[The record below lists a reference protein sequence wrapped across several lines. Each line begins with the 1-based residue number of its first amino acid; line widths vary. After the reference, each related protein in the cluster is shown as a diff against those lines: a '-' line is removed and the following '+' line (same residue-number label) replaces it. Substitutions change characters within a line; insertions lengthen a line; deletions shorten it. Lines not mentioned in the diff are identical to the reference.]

1 MLGSYTTE
9 CGRAKT
15 KCAAMHELSICQS
28 LLEVVDRV
36 ATENDAADVRE
47 IVIAVG
53 ALSGVEAPLLARAF
67 EIARIGTIAERAQL
81 KIESSPAIVWCKV
94 CAVETAAAANTLLCG
109 QCGTWQVDLKCGTEL
124 LLKRIELSANSG
136 LPN

>member
-1 MLGSYTTE
+1 MLGSFTTE
-9 CGRAKT
+9 CWQAKT
-15 KCAAMHELSICQS
+15 KCAAMHELSVCQS
-28 LLEVVDRV
+28 LLEAVNRV

-67 EIARIGTIAERAQL
+67 EMARMGTIAEHAQL
-81 KIESSPAIVWCKV
+81 KIESSPVIVRCKACAI
-94 CAVETAAAANTLLCG
+94 ETAAAANALLCG
-109 QCGTWQVDLKCGTEL
+109 QCGTWQVDLKSGTEL
-124 LLKRIELSANSG
+124 LLKRIELSGNSG